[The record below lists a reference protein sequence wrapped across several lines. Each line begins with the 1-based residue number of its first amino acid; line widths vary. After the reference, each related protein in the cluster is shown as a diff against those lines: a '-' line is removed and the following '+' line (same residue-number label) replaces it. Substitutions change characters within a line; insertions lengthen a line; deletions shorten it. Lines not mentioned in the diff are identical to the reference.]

1 MFRTQLHE
9 RDPFRA
15 IFAYVGTLS
24 GLDPKQVRGND
35 AARGVVRKFVNE
47 VDVGARAILNLA
59 DPSIRQAIGV
69 DGKFLRQ
76 SWKHAGRRAAA
87 TTVLGLCSGCH
98 GGRVAGSVRA
108 LRAGVRNEFGTLAME

>member
-1 MFRTQLHE
+1 MVHRPSSSCRAICHPGTFESLRENPYCVLSTQTRPAIRPRTQTRTSFGSRRLPMFRTQLHE

-47 VDVGARAILNLA
+47 VDV
-59 DPSIRQAIGV
+59 
-69 DGKFLRQ
+69 
-76 SWKHAGRRAAA
+76 
-87 TTVLGLCSGCH
+87 
-98 GGRVAGSVRA
+98 
-108 LRAGVRNEFGTLAME
+108 